1 MFQIDQA
8 PRKTR
13 FDAETLYFYIQERGG
28 IGEQTVAAAV
38 HKVDMNLPVGSV
50 RSTGAIVRELRAQPR
65 LRARLLAG
73 FALFTLVL
81 AGIGVYGVMTQLV
94 EQRRREIGIR
104 MALGAIGTNI
114 VGLVLRRALLVAGLG
129 MMAGVGA
136 SAALSRMLSS
146 FLYGVSPLNPLIFG
160 GVLAILIF
168 IAVTASY
175 FPALRATRIE
185 PTEALRAE

>member
-1 MFQIDQA
+1 
-8 PRKTR
+8 
-13 FDAETLYFYIQERGG
+13 
-28 IGEQTVAAAV
+28 
-38 HKVDMNLPVGSV
+38 
-50 RSTGAIVRELRAQPR
+50 RELRAQPR

-73 FALFTLVL
+73 FAVFTLVL
-81 AGIGVYGVMTQLV
+81 AGIGVYGVMMQLV

-146 FLYGVSPLNPLIFG
+146 FLHGVSPLNPLIFG

>member
-1 MFQIDQA
+1 
-8 PRKTR
+8 
-13 FDAETLYFYIQERGG
+13 
-28 IGEQTVAAAV
+28 
-38 HKVDMNLPVGSV
+38 
-50 RSTGAIVRELRAQPR
+50 
-65 LRARLLAG
+65 
-73 FALFTLVL
+73 
-81 AGIGVYGVMTQLV
+81 
-94 EQRRREIGIR
+94 

-129 MMAGVGA
+129 VLAGLAA

-160 GVLAILIF
+160 SVLTILIF